1 MAKEKLSALIGLA
14 AGPSQIMKDEVVPV
28 ADPTAAPESV
38 EALERDIAIGLARA
52 EAEVA
57 SAESVLAMFE
67 SRVRAISSTLARLRA
82 LTLQVGIRR
91 PEPITQPTV
100 PSPIDEVGGAC
111 LHRPVR
117 RSPQCARGA

>member
-52 EAEVA
+52 EAEVS

-67 SRVRAISSTLARLRA
+67 SRVRAIASTLARLRA

-91 PEPITQPTV
+91 PEPITQPV
-100 PSPIDEVGGAC
+100 EPSPIDEVTAA
-111 LHRPVR
+111 RAR
-117 RSPQCARGA
+117 RMLARGGFVRIS

>member
-1 MAKEKLSALIGLA
+1 MAKEKLSALIGVA
-14 AGPSQIMKDEVVPV
+14 VGPSQIMKDEVVPV

-38 EALERDIAIGLARA
+38 QALERDIAIGLARA
-52 EAEVA
+52 EAEVS

-91 PEPITQPTV
+91 PEPITQPTE
-100 PSPIDEVGGAC
+100 PSPIDEVTAA
-111 LHRPVR
+111 RAR
-117 RSPQCARGA
+117 RMLARGGFVRIS